1 MDVSVCYLC
10 LQMKRAILFLHAAV
24 LLAGFTPVLGKAI
37 QLNEGMLVWF
47 RLFFSAIIAGA
58 LFGAM
63 GRLRKLP
70 LKTLVKISG
79 VGLILALHW
88 VLFYGSVK
96 YANASVAVV
105 CISAAGFF
113 SALFEPFLLRKK
125 INAAEVLLG
134 LIALA
139 GVYIIFDFHPQFQ
152 KGVIFGLL
160 AALGSAIFPIFNKQ
174 LLEEVT
180 VYELSFYEF
189 LMGGIVLSMLL
200 PFYISI
206 FPEGEMMPGFRDLIL
221 LFLLSLFCTVLAFI
235 LQLEAL
241 KKISAF
247 TVNLSYNLEPVYGVL
262 LAFYLYKEHEML
274 SIHFYLGIGL
284 IVLAIL
290 LQTLR
295 TLKRNRVR

>member
-1 MDVSVCYLC
+1 MKWRYLC
-10 LQMKRAILFLHAAV
+10 VQMKKAILFLHTAV
-24 LLAGFTPVLGKAI
+24 LLAGFTPIFGKAI

-47 RLFFSAIIAGA
+47 RLFFSAIIAGV
-58 LFGAM
+58 LFGSM
-63 GRLRKLP
+63 GQLRKLP
-70 LKTLVKISG
+70 MKTILKISG
-79 VGLILALHW
+79 VGLILSLHW

-113 SALFEPFLLRKK
+113 SALIEPFLLRKK
-125 INAAEVLLG
+125 MKAVEVLLG

-152 KGVIFGLL
+152 KGVIFGIL

-174 LLEEVT
+174 LLEEVS

-189 LMGGIVLSMLL
+189 LMGGLSLSLIL
-200 PFYISI
+200 PFYLSI
-206 FPEGEMMPGFRDLIL
+206 FPDGEMIPSVSDLIL
-221 LFLLSLFCTVLAFI
+221 LALLSLFCTVLAFL

-262 LAFYLYKEHEML
+262 LAFFMYKEHEML
-274 SIHFYLGIGL
+274 NRHFYAGIGL
-284 IVLAIL
+284 IMLAIV
-290 LQTLR
+290 LQTIR
-295 TLKRNRVR
+295 TLKKGRY